1 MQLRALALFYLLAA
15 ALVGAQRVRL
25 DTTSRIISAEID
37 LMMARPFESIL
48 RTQRQVELGYAG
60 WEEEADD
67 SERAVQRATATSAS
81 CTSTTTSP
89 ACACW

>member
-60 WEEEADD
+60 WERRRRTTR
-67 SERAVQRATATSAS
+67 SERCRCGS
-81 CTSTTTSP
+81 TSTP
-89 ACACW
+89 R